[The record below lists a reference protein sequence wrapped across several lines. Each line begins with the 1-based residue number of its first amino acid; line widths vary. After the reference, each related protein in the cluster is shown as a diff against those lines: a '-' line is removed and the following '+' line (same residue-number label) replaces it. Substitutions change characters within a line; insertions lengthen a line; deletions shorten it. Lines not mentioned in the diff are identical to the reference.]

1 MRSFFKRPSW
11 ASKGDEPVTSDFY
24 RRAGQIYDDII
35 TTNREA
41 REKSVCANKPA
52 AEDGRARKR
61 RHLLDDGS
69 LEGSTSL
76 GLDGSFKHDILS
88 KSQQECAPSKLTH
101 PPCNTLAEE
110 SMNSGLQKPATTYSG
125 GLAISGDVHQDRDSE
140 FTLPTSDQRCKINFD
155 DSYQLKME
163 RKNKSMGVNERLG
176 HQRGARCQ
184 KKAPGAGIHQY
195 SGPRSEDVTVQILIT
210 SPIEGTKPLII
221 HRKMSQSLRDVRLA
235 WCNRQDLSTALQA
248 SIYLTW
254 KGRRLFDVTTCK
266 SLGLNTSETPTGD
279 EDIDKFSQMDG
290 EPLRIHMEAVTDKLA
305 APDTHRLLPVLGS
318 QSNLNEGSDQ
328 RHLVRL
334 VLKCPG
340 FDKFETSV
348 ASNGSISQAIAA
360 FQLAK
365 RIPPE
370 RKIHLVFDGDRLN
383 PNASFT
389 DYDITDDDLVNV
401 LIK

>member
-41 REKSVCANKPA
+41 REKSVCANKFA

-76 GLDGSFKHDILS
+76 GLDGSFKPDILS
-88 KSQQECAPSKLTH
+88 KSQQDCAPSKLT
-101 PPCNTLAEE
+101 PSPCNTLAEE
-110 SMNSGLQKPATTYSG
+110 SMDSGLQKPATTYSS
-125 GLAISGDVHQDRDSE
+125 GLAISGNLHQDRDSE
-140 FTLPTSDQRCKINFD
+140 FTLLTSDQRCKMNLD
-155 DSYQLKME
+155 DSSQSKME
-163 RKNKSMGVNERLG
+163 RKSKSMSANECL
-176 HQRGARCQ
+176 HQQREARCQ
-184 KKAPGAGIHQY
+184 KNATGAGIRQY

-235 WCNRQDLSTALQA
+235 WCNRQDLSTTLQA

-254 KGRRLFDVTTCK
+254 KGRRLFDVTTCR
-266 SLGLNTSETPTGD
+266 SLGLNTNETPTGD

-290 EPLRIHMEAVTDKLA
+290 EPLRIHMEAVIDKLA

-328 RHLVRL
+328 KHLVRL

-340 FDKFETSV
+340 FDKFETSL
-348 ASNGSISQAIAA
+348 ASNAPISQAIAA
-360 FQLAK
+360 FRLAK
-365 RIPPE
+365 RIPSE

-389 DYDITDDDLVNV
+389 DYDITDDDLVDV

>member
-1 MRSFFKRPSW
+1 M
-11 ASKGDEPVTSDFY
+11 TSDFY
-24 RRAGQIYDDII
+24 RRAGQVYDDII

-76 GLDGSFKHDILS
+76 GLDNSFKHNSLS
-88 KSQQECAPSKLTH
+88 KSRQRCAPSMLT
-101 PPCNTLAEE
+101 PSSCNTLADE
-110 SMNSGLQKPATTYSG
+110 SMDSGLQKPATTYSG
-125 GLAISGDVHQDRDSE
+125 GLAISRNVHQDRDSE
-140 FTLPTSDQRCKINFD
+140 FTLLTSDQRCKMNID
-155 DSYQLKME
+155 DSSQSKME
-163 RKNKSMGVNERLG
+163 RNSKSINDNERLH
-176 HQRGARCQ
+176 HQTQARCQ
-184 KKAPGAGIHQY
+184 KKATDASIRQC

-235 WCNRQDLSTALQA
+235 WCKRQDLSPALQA

-254 KGRRLFDVTTCK
+254 KGRRLFDVTTCR

-279 EDIDKFSQMDG
+279 EDIDKFSQIDG

-305 APDTHRLLPVLGS
+305 TPDTHQLLPVLGS

-328 RHLVRL
+328 KHLMRL
-334 VLKCPG
+334 VYKCPG
-340 FDKFETSV
+340 FDKFETKV
-348 ASNGSISQAIAA
+348 ASNAPVSQAIAA
-360 FQLAK
+360 FRLAK
-365 RIPPE
+365 RIPSE
-370 RKIHLVFDGDRLN
+370 RKIHLVFDGNCLD
-383 PNASFT
+383 PNACFT
-389 DYDITDDDLVNV
+389 DYDITDDDLVDV
-401 LIK
+401 LIKY